1 LRWVPI
7 LPGMSVKGHNAARNM
22 KGFTLIEL
30 VMVITITGVIS
41 ISGVFIMLYLIQ
53 HSIYLPN
60 KLNVEAV
67 GDEIMDTLIEG
78 YSGAKGLRFT
88 TAVSVSGNSS
98 LTFLNADGQTVIFS
112 WDSINKKISVSING
126 GPAATIPYYLP
137 SGMYVEQNGANPIF
151 TYYDTSEVAT
161 VVPASVRRVKIE
173 FQVRSGSGNFQ
184 DWQSQLLFAS
194 AVAVRRFQ

>member
-1 LRWVPI
+1 
-7 LPGMSVKGHNAARNM
+7 MGHNRGRNAR
-22 KGFTLIEL
+22 GFTLIEL
-30 VMVITITGVIS
+30 VMVIAITGVIS
-41 ISGVFIMLYLIQ
+41 ISGVFLMLYLIQ

-67 GDEIMDTLIEG
+67 GDEIMDTMIEG
-78 YSGAKGLRFT
+78 SSGAKGLRFT

-98 LTFLNADGQTVIFS
+98 LTFLNADGQTVVFS

-137 SGMYVEQNGANPIF
+137 SGMYIEQNGATPIF
-151 TYYDTSEVAT
+151 TYYDANEVAT
-161 VVPASVRRVKIE
+161 AIPASVRRVKIE

-184 DWQSQLLFAS
+184 DWQSEFPFAS
-194 AVAVRRFQ
+194 SVAVRRFQ

>member
-1 LRWVPI
+1 
-7 LPGMSVKGHNAARNM
+7 MGHNVGRIM

-30 VMVITITGVIS
+30 VMVIAITGVIS
-41 ISGVFIMLYLIQ
+41 ISGVFLMFYLIQ

-67 GDEIMDTLIEG
+67 GDEIMDTMIEG

-88 TAVSVSGNSS
+88 TAVSVSGTSNI
-98 LTFLNADGQTVIFS
+98 TFLNADGQTVVFS

-126 GPAATIPYYLP
+126 GPSAIIPYYLP
-137 SGMYVEQNGANPIF
+137 SGMYIEQKGVNPIF
-151 TYYDTSEVAT
+151 TYYDASEIAT
-161 VVPASVRRVKIE
+161 VIPASVRRVKIE

-184 DWQSQLLFAS
+184 DWQSELAFAS